1 LSLNNL
7 HLYFIEDAE
16 DEEGAKSKDE
26 NEEET
31 GEY

>member
-7 HLYFIEDAE
+7 YLYFIEDAE
-16 DEEGAKSKDE
+16 DEEGEKAKGE

>member
-7 HLYFIEDAE
+7 YLYFIEDAE
-16 DEEGAKSKDE
+16 DEEKSKGE